1 MHANYIRKAYL
12 SLELGDGELM
22 TGKRKLVNY
31 CCSLIYSIPQ
41 RRVMKSLPVCSNRAF
56 SFFRS
61 SARLE

>member
-31 CCSLIYSIPQ
+31 CCSLIYS
-41 RRVMKSLPVCSNRAF
+41 M
-56 SFFRS
+56 S
-61 SARLE
+61 STPSHEVFTCLF